1 MSTTDRSNV
10 TVRITNKI
18 IFLSQKVKLDIKS
31 FLTRMRQRKLL
42 IADYSP
48 TIQKLIMFL
57 TPGFDN
63 VNGGIIS
70 ITSLYNET
78 HKIRNVLGAEVI
90 MCTAPGEPNLIR
102 FSKFDNQNYLY
113 DMQQALS
120 YFTNLNCLMIHI
132 PEYAVG
138 RFVAAIGETRRE
150 RFQEIGDVRFN
161 ILLQNIG
168 FVPNSLDIDILKK
181 IGKVTCTTAHESYS
195 KEDLERRLG
204 VRLRYLSWYVSLQDY
219 EKQDYREKSNLLV
232 VSNDPHPRKKE
243 ILSFMRTSIPNLE
256 IRVIKDIHYD
266 EYRKLIA
273 RAKWTLTFGEGLDGY
288 FLETV
293 FAGGISFAVYNTEF
307 FTDDFRGLKTVYHCW
322 DELKHRICSD
332 IESLDNA
339 SEYAAYNAKLYD
351 VCNRHYNPEIYR
363 KGIDDFYAAEWMSS
377 EPHANQF

>member
-1 MSTTDRSNV
+1 
-10 TVRITNKI
+10 
-18 IFLSQKVKLDIKS
+18 
-31 FLTRMRQRKLL
+31 MRQRKLL
-42 IADYSP
+42 IANYSP
-48 TIQKLIMFL
+48 RIQKLIMFL

-70 ITSLYNET
+70 ITSLYDET
-78 HKIRNVLGAEVI
+78 NKIREVLGTEVI

-102 FSKFDNQNYLY
+102 FSKFDNRNYLY

-120 YFTNLNCLMIHI
+120 YFTNLNRVMIHI
-132 PEYAVG
+132 PEYAVS

-168 FVPNSLDIDILKK
+168 FVPNSRDIDILKK

-195 KEDLERRLG
+195 KEHLERRLG

-232 VSNDPHPRKKE
+232 VSNDPHPRKEE
-243 ILSFMRTSIPNLE
+243 ILSSIRITIPNLE
-256 IRVIKDIHYD
+256 IRVIEDLHYG

-273 RAKWTLTFGEGLDGY
+273 RAKWALTFGEGLDGY

-307 FTDDFRGLKTVYHCW
+307 FTDDFRGLKTVYASW
-322 DELKHRICSD
+322 DELRTHICSD

-339 SEYAAYNAKLYD
+339 SEYAMYNARLYEI
-351 VCNRHYNPEIYR
+351 CNRHYNPEIYR
-363 KGIDDFYAAEWMSS
+363 KGIDDFYAAEWETS
-377 EPHANQF
+377 EPNA